1 MKEQKATYLAPH
13 IEVITMENE
22 GVIATSS
29 LTGSPGL
36 GEGTHLGKSS
46 PTKNSYSR
54 SASTSDLE
62 DLINDILTIE
72 Q

>member
-22 GVIATSS
+22 GVIATSF
-29 LTGSPGL
+29 TGSPGL

-46 PTKNSYSR
+46 PAKNSYSR
-54 SASTSDLE
+54 SASTTDLE

>member
-22 GVIATSS
+22 GVIATS

-46 PTKNSYSR
+46 PTKNNFSR